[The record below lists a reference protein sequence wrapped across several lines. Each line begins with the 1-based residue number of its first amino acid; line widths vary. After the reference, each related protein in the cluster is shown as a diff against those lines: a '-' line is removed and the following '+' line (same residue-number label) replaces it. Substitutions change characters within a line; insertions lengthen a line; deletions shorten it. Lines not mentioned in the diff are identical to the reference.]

1 MKKKTSNFKTIM
13 TIIVSSVVTFT
24 ITILWLYGSTD
35 KIAKATNPLNSVL
48 ESDKMSTRLKLIKE
62 KIKDEYLGEINEEE
76 LDEYALRGYVVGLQD
91 KYSEYFSYDEMQD
104 FTADTLGNYV
114 GIGVYIT
121 RNEEVI
127 LIHDTIE
134 NSPARE
140 AGLKAGDIVKAVDG
154 KEYTA
159 EDFEIIADKIKGK
172 EGTKVKLVIER
183 DGENLEF
190 EIERKT
196 VEMIRVSSQ
205 MLPDNIGYIYI
216 STFDGNVASQV
227 EKAYDNLKKD
237 GATSLIIDVRN
248 NGGGLVE
255 EALEIGDMIT
265 DKGKTLLI
273 ESNKKKK
280 ETKKVSK
287 KDKKIDMNYVLLTNK
302 NSASASEI
310 LAAIVK
316 EQSDNG
322 KIVGTTTYGKGVI
335 QTLYTLAD
343 GSGLKLTTDEYY
355 TPNHNTINNVGIE
368 PDYEVEGTY
377 TGEVD
382 VENDKQLSKAVEVL
396 KNWK

>member
-1 MKKKTSNFKTIM
+1 MKKRTSHFKTLM
-13 TIIVSSVVTFT
+13 TIIISSIITFT

-35 KIAKATNPLNSVL
+35 KIASSNNPLNSVL

-62 KIKDEYLGEINEEE
+62 KIRDEYLGEIDEEE

-127 LIHDTIE
+127 LVHDTIE

-140 AGLKAGDIVKAVDG
+140 AGLKPGDIIKSVDG
-154 KEYTA
+154 VDYVGN
-159 EDFEIIADKIKGK
+159 DFDIIANKIKGK
-172 EGTKVKLVIER
+172 EGTKVKLIIER
-183 DGENLEF
+183 DGETLNF

-196 VEMIRVSSQ
+196 VEMIRVTSQ
-205 MLPDNIGYIYI
+205 MLPDKIGYIYI
-216 STFDGNVASQV
+216 STFDGNVADQV
-227 EKAYDNLKKD
+227 EKAYDNLKKE
-237 GATSLIIDVRN
+237 GATSLIIDVRE
-248 NGGGLVE
+248 NGGGLVD
-255 EALEIGDMIT
+255 EALEIGDMVT

-273 ESNKKKK
+273 ESNKKQK

-287 KDKKIDMNYVLLTNK
+287 KDKKIDMNYVLLTNN

-343 GSGLKLTTDEYY
+343 GSGLKLTTDEYF
-355 TPNHNTINNVGIE
+355 TPNHNTINNIGIE
-368 PDYEVEGTY
+368 PDYEVEGEY
-377 TGEVD
+377 TGKVD
-382 VENDKQLSKAVEVL
+382 VENDKQLLKAIEVL